1 MTVVEADKVMEALQL
16 INWHCKDLTVLQTY
30 LWQQED
36 PDRRKDKLST
46 KTINGLN
53 RVAFLHYGGV
63 DLISYTTQADAFMEH
78 YVYNTYF
85 SCGAS
90 EVWIERGKKKVREKN
105 SELEKLRKE
114 VSEDRKYLYL
124 LKKIFLNYLLDHDE
138 EGFQVLVTG
147 KTCTYAGKAILV
159 SVNHRGFHL
168 LSDERYDSWK
178 EGNNEDYVQKTY
190 SKINCYRHEQV
201 MDAVHTVLHFLKV
214 HDLSVDVPEKWR

>member
-36 PDRRKDKLST
+36 PDNRKDKLST

-53 RVAFLHYGGV
+53 RVAFLHYGV
-63 DLISYTTQADAFMEH
+63 DLISYTTQANALMEH
-78 YVYNTYF
+78 YVCKTYF
-85 SCGAS
+85 SFGAS
-90 EVWIERGKKKVREKN
+90 KMWFERGKKKVREKN

-114 VSEDRKYLYL
+114 VSDDRKYLYL
-124 LKKIFLNYLLDHDE
+124 LKKILLNYLLDHNE

-147 KTCTYAGKAILV
+147 KTCTYAGKAVLV
-159 SVNHRGFHL
+159 IINDRKFHL

-178 EGNNEDYVQKTY
+178 ESNDEDYVQKIY
-190 SKINCYRHEQV
+190 SKINCYRHDQV